1 MCNAWLPKNRR
12 AFHRM
17 SVKLGIDGELHKL
30 AMLAPA
36 GYFIGL
42 HIRFTAPLFTYQT
55 YEQAWIDHYTE
66 NGFVLRDPMTAWGF
80 STTGAIRWSDK
91 SLPDPFGLFIE
102 AAKYGLHF
110 GATVACGPIKSRT
123 IASFARQDRE
133 VTDEEISVI
142 TKVVNRMHDITEP
155 PEELTKAQIEALKCI
170 ASGDRHAAAA
180 AKLGI
185 SESALKARVTSARI
199 RLMARTTAEAI
210 QRAKDYRL
218 M

>member
-1 MCNAWLPKNRR
+1 VQPIVVSESKSPPKQ
-12 AFHRM
+12 M
-17 SVKLGIDGELHKL
+17 SVKLGIDVELHQL
-30 AMLAPA
+30 ALYAPA

-66 NGFVLRDPMTAWGF
+66 NGYVLRDPMTAWGF
-80 STTGAIRWSDK
+80 STTGAVRWSDK
-91 SLPDPFGLFIE
+91 SLPDPFGLFAE
-102 AAKYGLHF
+102 AARYGLNY
-110 GATVACGPIKSRT
+110 GATIACGPIKSRT
-123 IASFARQDRE
+123 IASFARPDRE
-133 VTDEEISVI
+133 VTDEEIAAISKIVH
-142 TKVVNRMHDITEP
+142 RLHDITEP

-170 ASGDRHAAAA
+170 AGGDRHAAAA